1 MSIKTVHLFPS
12 VIANIAHLNGEA
24 RHNHVTVG
32 RNYGHVLEAN
42 IVVGRGLDHHS
53 PDDRPAFN
61 YLQLGA
67 VGNNTTVIPE
77 QKFQSKLLQYRRNTG
92 LRFMT
97 KGFDVSSF
105 FRRELTPTVNLIRLP
120 VNTACS
126 LSAYRSTDHL
136 FTLICCILCLG

>member
-1 MSIKTVHLFPS
+1 MPILL
-12 VIANIAHLNGEA
+12 NLNGEA

-67 VGNNTTVIPE
+67 VGDNTTVIPE
-77 QKFQSKLLQYRRNTG
+77 QKFQSKLVAMQEKHRTEIHD
-92 LRFMT
+92 
-97 KGFDVSSF
+97 K
-105 FRRELTPTVNLIRLP
+105 RL
-120 VNTACS
+120 
-126 LSAYRSTDHL
+126 
-136 FTLICCILCLG
+136 